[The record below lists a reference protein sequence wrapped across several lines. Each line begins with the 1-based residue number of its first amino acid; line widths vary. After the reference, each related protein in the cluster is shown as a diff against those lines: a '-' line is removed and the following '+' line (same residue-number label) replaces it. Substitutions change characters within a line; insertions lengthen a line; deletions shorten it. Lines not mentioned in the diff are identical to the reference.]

1 MPKLI
6 NYNNEIVNCVLHQ
19 RERERERKR
28 EKNI

>member
-6 NYNNEIVNCVLHQ
+6 NYNNEIVICVLHK